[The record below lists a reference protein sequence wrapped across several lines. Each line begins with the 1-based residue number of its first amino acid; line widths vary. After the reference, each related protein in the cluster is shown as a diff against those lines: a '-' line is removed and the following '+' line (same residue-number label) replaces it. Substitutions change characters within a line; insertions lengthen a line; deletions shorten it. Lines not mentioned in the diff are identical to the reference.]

1 MAAETFRVTDLWGDE
16 IVLTDDDWE
25 RICGKHPEV
34 RPYVSEVEWTLG
46 DPDVVYEGR
55 YTDSK
60 VFYGKGRVADWPFG
74 GCYIAVVVR
83 YSAQPA
89 SIRTAYLPEH
99 IEASLGTLLHIK
111 GEGMRR

>member
-1 MAAETFRVTDLWGDE
+1 VELFRLTDQFGDE
-16 IVLTDDDWE
+16 IVLTDADWQ
-25 RICGKHPEV
+25 RIARKHPEIE
-34 RPYVSEVEWTLG
+34 PYISEVESTLR

-60 VFYGKGRVADWPFG
+60 VFYGKSRVTHRPFG
-74 GCYIAVVVR
+74 GCYLAVVVR
-83 YSAQPA
+83 YSTQPA

-111 GEGMRR
+111 PVRG